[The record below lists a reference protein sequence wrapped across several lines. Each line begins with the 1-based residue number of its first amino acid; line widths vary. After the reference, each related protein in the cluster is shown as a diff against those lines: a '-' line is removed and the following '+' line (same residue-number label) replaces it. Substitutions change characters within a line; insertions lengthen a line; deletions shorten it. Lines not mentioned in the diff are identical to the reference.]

1 MFVVFLGNTLEENKV
16 LSQMK
21 VPQWCVFTRSMDA
34 ATQMLDCDET
44 ITQCG
49 VEDLVHGLKECK
61 NSHTLTTTT
70 TGSNNSQKEAN
81 NQTDNQNSVLC
92 PPPPQGLFLQILGLG

>member
-16 LSQMK
+16 LSLMK

-44 ITQCG
+44 ITQFG
-49 VEDLVHGLKECK
+49 VQDLVLGLKKCE
-61 NSHTLTTTT
+61 NSHTLTATT
-70 TGSNNSQKEAN
+70 TGSKNSQKEAN
-81 NQTDNQNSVLC
+81 NQTDSQNSVLR
-92 PPPPQGLFLQILGLG
+92 PPKVPSLQILGLG